1 MRLFKPT
8 YFDSI
13 NLLIVPDLAANFKE
27 IYKLFEVNKLF
38 YSGLINY
45 FFRPLKIPIHYVIIW
60 PTLAIMRG

>member
-13 NLLIVPDLAANFKE
+13 NLLIVPELAANFKE

-38 YSGLINY
+38 Y
-45 FFRPLKIPIHYVIIW
+45 
-60 PTLAIMRG
+60 